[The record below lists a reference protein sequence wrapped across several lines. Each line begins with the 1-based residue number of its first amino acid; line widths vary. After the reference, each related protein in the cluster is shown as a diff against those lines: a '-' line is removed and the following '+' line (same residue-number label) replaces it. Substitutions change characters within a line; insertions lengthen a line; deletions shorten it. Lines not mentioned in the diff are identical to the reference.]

1 MNFACINVLPKL
13 LDLELRRNELPITQ
27 VIKKG
32 NISEEMMIF
41 REYLGN
47 EQSS

>member
-1 MNFACINVLPKL
+1 MSKW
-13 LDLELRRNELPITQ
+13 LDLELRRSELPITR

-41 REYLGN
+41 REYLDN

>member
-1 MNFACINVLPKL
+1 MTWFGVEKEC
-13 LDLELRRNELPITQ
+13 ELPITR

-41 REYLGN
+41 REYLDD
-47 EQSS
+47 EQST